1 MIPHLHERAHR
12 PHDLLEA
19 ALGRPVSP
27 DEGLTEYMVVAHWPG
42 LDEFTQDDEDRIWT
56 SVEWAEHLDDPRLN
70 HPFPATPRDGR
81 AFSHIEVRLAPH
93 DRELALQEWAEVA
106 HRLAR
111 AAGIAVPGKEQ
122 GARWIAVQAQPGRLD
137 IIANLIHID
146 GTWHAP
152 PGNVAR
158 SLDGEARRIE
168 HDLNLTSPPPAYPT
182 SRPAARTA
190 PTASAQLA
198 AVLTQLADEH
208 TGPLAAVRGLIE
220 HTAHR
225 TGHQPGAA
233 GTAHS
238 LLLLARRV
246 YAVQEDL
253 HRAAAGLAQSP
264 VAVEPPAARRSAH
277 RSP

>member
-1 MIPHLHERAHR
+1 MIPRLHERANR

-27 DEGLTEYMVVAHWPG
+27 DEGLTECTVVAHWPG
-42 LDEFTQDDEDRIWT
+42 LDDFTQDDEDTIWT
-56 SVEWAEHLDDPRLN
+56 SVEWAEHLVDPRLN

-81 AFSHIEVRLAPH
+81 AFFHIEVRLALH
-93 DRELALQEWAEVA
+93 ERELSLQEWAEVA

-111 AAGIAVPGKEQ
+111 AAGIEVPGKEQ

-137 IIANLIHID
+137 LIANLIHID

-158 SLDGEARRIE
+158 RLADEARRIE
-168 HDLNLTSPPPAYPT
+168 QDLNLTPSRATPA
-182 SRPAARTA
+182 SRPAARAA

-225 TGHQPGAA
+225 TAHQPGAA

-253 HRAAAGLAQSP
+253 HRAAAGLAESP

>member
-19 ALGRPVSP
+19 ALGRPVSRN
-27 DEGLTEYMVVAHWPG
+27 EGLTEYTVVAHWPG
-42 LDEFTQDDEDRIWT
+42 LDDTTLGNEDRSWT
-56 SVEWAEHLDDPRLN
+56 SVEWAQHLDDPLLN
-70 HPFPATPRDGR
+70 HPFPATPPDGR
-81 AFSHIEVRLAPH
+81 AFFHVEVRLAPH
-93 DRELALQEWAEVA
+93 DRELALQEWGEVA

-111 AAGIAVPGKEQ
+111 AAGIEVPGKEQ

-137 IIANLIHID
+137 LIANLIHID
-146 GTWHAP
+146 GAWHAP

-158 SLDGEARRIE
+158 RLADEARRIE
-168 HDLNLTSPPPAYPT
+168 QDLNLTPSRATPA

-208 TGPLAAVRGLIE
+208 VGPLAAVRGLIE

-225 TGHQPGAA
+225 TAHQPGAA

>member
-1 MIPHLHERAHR
+1 M
-12 PHDLLEA
+12 
-19 ALGRPVSP
+19 SP
-27 DEGLTEYMVVAHWPG
+27 DEGLTEYTVVAHWPG
-42 LDEFTQDDEDRIWT
+42 LDEFTQDDDDRIWT

-70 HPFPATPRDGR
+70 HPFPATPPDGR
-81 AFSHIEVRLAPH
+81 AFSHIELRLAPH
-93 DRELALQEWAEVA
+93 ERELALQEWAEIA

-111 AAGIAVPGKEQ
+111 AAGIEIPGKEQ
-122 GARWIAVQAQPGRLD
+122 GARWIAVQAQPGRIDL
-137 IIANLIHID
+137 IANLIHID

-158 SLDGEARRIE
+158 RLADEARRIE
-168 HDLNLTSPPPAYPT
+168 QDLNLTPSRATPA

-208 TGPLAAVRGLIE
+208 VGPLAAVRGLIE

-225 TGHQPGAA
+225 TAHQPGAA
-233 GTAHS
+233 GAAHS

-253 HRAAAGLAQSP
+253 HRAAAGLAQPP

>member
-1 MIPHLHERAHR
+1 MIPRLHHRTHR
-12 PHDLLEA
+12 PHDPLEA

-27 DEGLTEYMVVAHWPG
+27 DEGLTEYTVVAHWPG
-42 LDEFTQDDEDRIWT
+42 LDEFTQDDEDRTWT

-70 HPFPATPRDGR
+70 HPFPATPRDGL
-81 AFSHIEVRLAPH
+81 AFFHVEVRLAPH
-93 DRELALQEWAEVA
+93 DRELALQEWAEVG

-111 AAGIAVPGKEQ
+111 AAGIEIPGKEQ

-137 IIANLIHID
+137 LIANLIHID

-158 SLDGEARRIE
+158 RLADEARRVE
-168 HDLNLTSPPPAYPT
+168 QDLNLTPSRTAPAP
-182 SRPAARTA
+182 RPAARTA

-208 TGPLAAVRGLIE
+208 AGPLAAVRGLIE

-225 TGHQPGAA
+225 TAHQPGAA
-233 GTAHS
+233 DTAHS
-238 LLLLARRV
+238 LLLLARLV

-253 HRAAAGLAQSP
+253 HRVAAGLAQSP
-264 VAVEPPAARRSAH
+264 VAVAPPAAQRSAQ

>member
-1 MIPHLHERAHR
+1 MIPRLHERAHR
-12 PHDLLEA
+12 PQNLLEA
-19 ALGRPVSP
+19 ALGRPVSL
-27 DEGLTEYMVVAHWPG
+27 DERLTERTVVAHWPG
-42 LDEFTQDDEDRIWT
+42 LDEFTQDDVDRVWT
-56 SVEWAEHLDDPRLN
+56 SIEWAEHLIDPRLS
-70 HPFPATPRDGR
+70 HPFPATPPDGR
-81 AFSHIEVRLAPH
+81 EFFHIEVRLALH
-93 DRELALQEWAEVA
+93 ERELSLQEWAEAA

-111 AAGIAVPGKEQ
+111 AAGIEVPGKEQ

-137 IIANLIHID
+137 LIANLIHID

-158 SLDGEARRIE
+158 RLADEARRIE
-168 HDLNLTSPPPAYPT
+168 QDLNLTPSRATPA

-208 TGPLAAVRGLIE
+208 HGPLAAVRGLIE

-225 TGHQPGAA
+225 TAHQPGAA

>member
-1 MIPHLHERAHR
+1 MIPRIHHRTHR
-12 PHDLLEA
+12 PHDPLEA

-27 DEGLTEYMVVAHWPG
+27 DEGLTEYTVVAHWPG
-42 LDEFTQDDEDRIWT
+42 LDECTQDDEDRTWT

-70 HPFPATPRDGR
+70 HPFPATPPDGR
-81 AFSHIEVRLAPH
+81 EFSHIELRLAPH

-106 HRLAR
+106 HRFAR
-111 AAGIAVPGKEQ
+111 AAGIEIPGKEQ

-137 IIANLIHID
+137 LIANLIHID

-158 SLDGEARRIE
+158 RLVAEARRIE
-168 HDLNLTSPPPAYPT
+168 QDLNLTPTRATPAP
-182 SRPAARTA
+182 RPAARTA

-208 TGPLAAVRGLIE
+208 TGPLATVRGLIE

-225 TGHQPGAA
+225 TAHQPGAA

-246 YAVQEDL
+246 YAVQDDL
-253 HRAAAGLAQSP
+253 HRDAAGLAQSP
-264 VAVEPPAARRSAH
+264 VAVEPPTARRSTH

>member
-1 MIPHLHERAHR
+1 MIPRLHERAHR
-12 PHDLLEA
+12 PQDLLEA

-27 DEGLTEYMVVAHWPG
+27 DEGLTEYTVVAHWPG
-42 LDEFTQDDEDRIWT
+42 LDEFAQDDEDRIWT
-56 SVEWAEHLDDPRLN
+56 SVEWARHLDDPRLN
-70 HPFPATPRDGR
+70 HPFPATPPDGR
-81 AFSHIEVRLAPH
+81 AFFHIEVRLAPR

-106 HRLAR
+106 RRLAR
-111 AAGIAVPGKEQ
+111 AAGIEIPGKEQ

-137 IIANLIHID
+137 LIANLIHID

-152 PGNVAR
+152 PGNSAR
-158 SLDGEARRIE
+158 RLADEARRIE
-168 HDLNLTSPPPAYPT
+168 QDLNLASPPHAT
-182 SRPAARTA
+182 TASRHAARTA
-190 PTASAQLA
+190 PTASDQLA

-220 HTAHR
+220 HTAYR
-225 TGHQPGAA
+225 TTHQP

-246 YAVQEDL
+246 HAVQEDL
-253 HRAAAGLAQSP
+253 HYAAARMMPPP
-264 VAVEPPAARRSAH
+264 VAVAPPAVPRSTY

>member
-1 MIPHLHERAHR
+1 MIPHLHERAHQ
-12 PHDLLEA
+12 PQNPLEA
-19 ALGRPVSP
+19 ALGRPVSL
-27 DEGLTEYMVVAHWPG
+27 DERLTECTVVAHWPG
-42 LDEFTQDDEDRIWT
+42 LDDFIQDDADRIWT
-56 SVEWAEHLDDPRLN
+56 SVEWAEHLVDPRLN
-70 HPFPATPRDGR
+70 HPFPAAPPDGR
-81 AFSHIEVRLAPH
+81 AFFHIEVRLAPH
-93 DRELALQEWAEVA
+93 DRELSLQEWAEVA

-111 AAGIAVPGKEQ
+111 AAGIEIPGKDQ

-137 IIANLIHID
+137 LIANLIHID

-158 SLDGEARRIE
+158 RLADEARRIE
-168 HDLNLTSPPPAYPT
+168 QDLNLTPSRATPA

-198 AVLTQLADEH
+198 AVLTHLADEH
-208 TGPLAAVRGLIE
+208 AGPLAAVRGLIE

-225 TGHQPGAA
+225 TAHQPGAA
-233 GTAHS
+233 DTAYS

-246 YAVQEDL
+246 YTVQEDL
-253 HRAAAGLAQSP
+253 HRAAAGLARSP
-264 VAVEPPAARRSAH
+264 VAVEPPAVRRSAH

>member
-1 MIPHLHERAHR
+1 MIPRLHERAHR
-12 PHDLLEA
+12 PQDPLEA

-27 DEGLTEYMVVAHWPG
+27 DEGLTEFTVVAHWPG
-42 LDEFTQDDEDRIWT
+42 LNEFAQDDEDRIWT

-70 HPFPATPRDGR
+70 HPFPATPPDGR
-81 AFSHIEVRLAPH
+81 AFCHIELRLAPH

-111 AAGIAVPGKEQ
+111 AAGIETPGKEQ

-137 IIANLIHID
+137 LIANLIHID

-158 SLDGEARRIE
+158 RLANESRRIE
-168 HDLNLTSPPPAYPT
+168 QDLNLASPPRAT
-182 SRPAARTA
+182 TASRPAAHTV

-208 TGPLAAVRGLIE
+208 AGPLAAVRGLIE

-225 TGHQPGAA
+225 TTHQPGAA

-238 LLLLARRV
+238 LLLLAHRV

-253 HRAAAGLAQSP
+253 HRAAALLMPPP
-264 VAVEPPAARRSAH
+264 VAVAPPAARRSTH

>member
-1 MIPHLHERAHR
+1 M
-12 PHDLLEA
+12 
-19 ALGRPVSP
+19 
-27 DEGLTEYMVVAHWPG
+27 
-42 LDEFTQDDEDRIWT
+42 
-56 SVEWAEHLDDPRLN
+56 
-70 HPFPATPRDGR
+70 
-81 AFSHIEVRLAPH
+81 RLAPH
-93 DRELALQEWAEVA
+93 DRELARQEWAEMA

-111 AAGIAVPGKEQ
+111 AAGIEVPGKEQ
-122 GARWIAVQAQPGRLD
+122 GARWIGVQAQPRRLD
-137 IIANLIHID
+137 LIANLIHID

-152 PGNVAR
+152 PGDITRRLA
-158 SLDGEARRIE
+158 DEARRIE
-168 HDLNLTSPPPAYPT
+168 RDLHLAPPRSTPT

-190 PTASAQLA
+190 PRASAQLA

-208 TGPLAAVRGLIE
+208 DGPLAAVRGLIE

-225 TGHQPGAA
+225 TAHHPGAA

-246 YAVQEDL
+246 HAVQEDL
-253 HRAAAGLAQSP
+253 HRAAAGLAQPP

>member
-1 MIPHLHERAHR
+1 MIPRIHHRTHR
-12 PHDLLEA
+12 PHDPLEA

-27 DEGLTEYMVVAHWPG
+27 DEGLTEYTVVAHWPG
-42 LDEFTQDDEDRIWT
+42 LDECTQDDEDRIWT

-70 HPFPATPRDGR
+70 HPFPATPPDGR
-81 AFSHIEVRLAPH
+81 EFCHIEVRLAPH

-106 HRLAR
+106 HRFAR
-111 AAGIAVPGKEQ
+111 AAGIEIPGKEQ

-137 IIANLIHID
+137 LIATLIHID

-152 PGNVAR
+152 PGDITRRLA
-158 SLDGEARRIE
+158 DEARRIE
-168 HDLNLTSPPPAYPT
+168 QDLNLTSSRATPA
-182 SRPAARTA
+182 SRPAFRTA

-198 AVLTQLADEH
+198 SVLTQLADEH
-208 TGPLAAVRGLIE
+208 DGPLAAVRGLIE

-225 TGHQPGAA
+225 TAHQPGAA
-233 GTAHS
+233 STAHS

-253 HRAAAGLAQSP
+253 HRAAAGLAQLP

>member
-1 MIPHLHERAHR
+1 MIPRLHERAHR
-12 PHDLLEA
+12 PHDPFEA

-27 DEGLTEYMVVAHWPG
+27 DEGLTEYTVVAHWPG
-42 LDEFTQDDEDRIWT
+42 LDEFAQDDEDRIWT

-70 HPFPATPRDGR
+70 HPFPATPHDGL
-81 AFSHIEVRLAPH
+81 AFFHVEVHLASH

-111 AAGIAVPGKEQ
+111 AAGIEIPGKEQ

-137 IIANLIHID
+137 LIANLIHID

-152 PGNVAR
+152 PSNVAR
-158 SLDGEARRIE
+158 RLADEARRIE
-168 HDLNLTSPPPAYPT
+168 QDLHLVSPDRATPA
-182 SRPAARTA
+182 SRPAARTV

-208 TGPLAAVRGLIE
+208 DGPLAAVRGLIE

-225 TGHQPGAA
+225 TAHQPGAA

-253 HRAAAGLAQSP
+253 HRAAARLAQSP
-264 VAVEPPAARRSAH
+264 VAVEAPAARRSTH

>member
-1 MIPHLHERAHR
+1 MIPRLHERAHR
-12 PHDLLEA
+12 PHDPFEA

-27 DEGLTEYMVVAHWPG
+27 DEGLTEYTVVAHWPG
-42 LDEFTQDDEDRIWT
+42 LDEFAQDDEDRIWT

-70 HPFPATPRDGR
+70 HPFPATPHDGL
-81 AFSHIEVRLAPH
+81 AFFHVEVHLASH

-111 AAGIAVPGKEQ
+111 AAGIEIPGKEQ

-137 IIANLIHID
+137 LIANLIHID

-152 PGNVAR
+152 PSNVAR
-158 SLDGEARRIE
+158 RLADEARRIE
-168 HDLNLTSPPPAYPT
+168 QDLHLVSPDRATPA
-182 SRPAARTA
+182 SRPAARKA

-208 TGPLAAVRGLIE
+208 DGPLAAVRGLIE

-225 TGHQPGAA
+225 TTHQPGAA

-264 VAVEPPAARRSAH
+264 VAVEAPAARRSTH

>member
-1 MIPHLHERAHR
+1 MIPHLHERA
-12 PHDLLEA
+12 PQPQDPLEA
-19 ALGRPVSP
+19 ALGRPVSL
-27 DEGLTEYMVVAHWPG
+27 DEGLTEYTVVAHWPG

-70 HPFPATPRDGR
+70 HPFPATPPDGQ
-81 AFSHIEVRLAPH
+81 AFFHIEVRLAPC
-93 DRELALQEWAEVA
+93 DRELALQEYAEVA

-111 AAGIAVPGKEQ
+111 AAAIEVPGKEQ

-137 IIANLIHID
+137 LIANLIHID

-158 SLDGEARRIE
+158 RLADEARRIE
-168 HDLNLTSPPPAYPT
+168 QDLHLASPSRATPA
-182 SRPAARTA
+182 SRPAARTT
-190 PTASAQLA
+190 PTASDQLA

-208 TGPLAAVRGLIE
+208 AGPLAAVRGLIE

-225 TGHQPGAA
+225 TAHQPGAA

-253 HRAAAGLAQSP
+253 HRAAAGLARSP
-264 VAVEPPAARRSAH
+264 VAVEPPAVRRSAH